1 MSKITVLFFW
11 VSFGSHISG
20 SIRSNY
26 LGLMWTQGLKW
37 APVWTGIAY
46 WWSYFGLNCA
56 QMAPGG
62 VESEFGMQGWIGTVR
77 LKQIFLIFSTLFAS
91 HRNELRLTTAS
102 YPDVSLSMKMC
113 AQWKEGR
120 RSLPVHHQSLAFR
133 ARLYHSKNEAPEE
146 EAGLTMYPCLASQFN
161 YTLLTKIKIEENIKK
176 SLFPV
181 TSLK

>member
-26 LGLMWTQGLKW
+26 LGRTWTQGLKW

-62 VESEFGMQGWIGTVR
+62 VESDFGMQGWIGTLR
-77 LKQIFLIFSTLFAS
+77 LKQIFLIFSALFAS
-91 HRNELRLTTAS
+91 WSQWIKAYNCLVPRRL
-102 YPDVSLSMKMC
+102 SLDENVR
-113 AQWKEGR
+113 AKEGGKETPFPW
-120 RSLPVHHQSLAFR
+120 SLAVHHQSLAFR

-146 EAGLTMYPCLASQFN
+146 EAGLTMYP
-161 YTLLTKIKIEENIKK
+161 
-176 SLFPV
+176 
-181 TSLK
+181 

>member
-62 VESEFGMQGWIGTVR
+62 VESEFGMQGWIGTVQV
-77 LKQIFLIFSTLFAS
+77 KQIFLIFSTLFAS

-120 RSLPVHHQSLAFR
+120 RHPFHGPFLFITSNSRFA
-133 ARLYHSKNEAPEE
+133 
-146 EAGLTMYPCLASQFN
+146 LASTIRKTKRPRRKLGLQC
-161 YTLLTKIKIEENIKK
+161 TLALLVNLIT
-176 SLFPV
+176 LC
-181 TSLK
+181 